1 MPAQRSPFAHLLTI
15 YDQWASRSSISN
27 RERLACRKQLTWFG
41 PQSDRSGYWLRMAFE
56 AIDELDLPMHDFHI
70 CLDEFLGL
78 SRLAPLSHEDINE
91 LAFQYNRSRRGDSY
105 HCYGSVDLTGWVSNL
120 TPTAAEPLNLGSV
133 TLLQAVATHA
143 LSLPSGKS
151 DAGVNLF

>member
-27 RERLACRKQLTWFG
+27 PERLACRKQLTWFG

-70 CLDEFLGL
+70 CRMN
-78 SRLAPLSHEDINE
+78 S
-91 LAFQYNRSRRGDSY
+91 
-105 HCYGSVDLTGWVSNL
+105 
-120 TPTAAEPLNLGSV
+120 
-133 TLLQAVATHA
+133 
-143 LSLPSGKS
+143 
-151 DAGVNLF
+151 